1 MQLGRYEIENY
12 YVVINNQTE
21 SRQRIVYIGN
31 NGEENFI
38 ERYYGDIREGYSQ
51 SNSFLRNLNY
61 TDINTHIPGESIVI
75 FDKSLP
81 PKPLIY
87 ISLSSIQSI
96 ERDNDLCLIIV
107 DPQVDPTYLDF
118 LTKFDCDQAYSL
130 LNYLLENPM
139 VDLGTMAVDS
149 TPPVIFFNE
158 YFFGAEI
165 AVEGSLLLNFGG
177 PLSTEDGDI
186 FRVDIEMS
194 AYEGP
199 FPITK
204 DDIIS
209 GLIYDIT
216 DNRDGSITLESPD
229 VYIYKDVMSINN
241 EVEEM
246 ALVGTYMVRFNLHD
260 LSQNDILSKTI
271 IFSLA

>member
-139 VDLGTMAVDS
+139 VDLGTMAVDTS
-149 TPPVIFFNE
+149 PPVIFFNE

-165 AVEGSLLLNFGG
+165 TVEGSLIKSSG
-177 PLSTEDGDI
+177 PLSTEDGELFRIDI
-186 FRVDIEMS
+186 DLET
-194 AYEGP
+194 YEGP
-199 FPITK
+199 IPITK
-204 DDIIS
+204 DDIIL
-209 GLIYDIT
+209 GLVYDIT
-216 DNRDGSITLESPD
+216 DNRDGSIALESQD
-229 VYIYKDVMSINN
+229 VHIYKDVISINN
-241 EVEEM
+241 EVEEITV
-246 ALVGTYMVRFNLHD
+246 VGSYMVRFNLHD
-260 LSQNDILSKTI
+260 LSQNNISATTILI
-271 IFSLA
+271 SLI